1 MGTRLFLNA
10 RRSPHVN
17 MQQLEPGITGDP
29 RGYIQELPNTCQNEP
44 CWRSRR
50 TVGRSRPRHTVR
62 SRFFDG
68 PQQLPISRSTTRNVT
83 TSPLTMVD
91 VIYGVSRSDTRLQHD
106 VPIIRRGW
114 FVIVTHVSEPSTRRR
129 RSKGARGVRNRT
141 GFRSAPAGI
150 TSRSTPMASD
160 EATVISIC
168 RLSGLHPC
176 LACVCS
182 PIIQVSTCGLSRL
195 GSTGS

>member
-17 MQQLEPGITGDP
+17 MQQLEPGITGD
-29 RGYIQELPNTCQNEP
+29 RGVYTGTAEHLPE
-44 CWRSRR
+44 RALLALKED
-50 TVGRSRPRHTVR
+50 GRPSRPRHTVR

-83 TSPLTMVD
+83 TSSLTMVD
-91 VIYGVSRSDTRLQHD
+91 VVYGVSRSDTRLQHD

-114 FVIVTHVSEPSTRRR
+114 FVIATHVSKPSTRRR

-168 RLSGLHPC
+168 RLPGLHPC

-195 GSTGS
+195 DSTGS